1 MLTVVLSIVLTQKV
15 KNVILAGGN
24 TIQNIHYA
32 PFVKHRS
39 IHTKERRKDMRRR
52 RRLMRRLRS
61 FRTGARR
68 LFRRRTSRR
77 W

>member
-1 MLTVVLSIVLTQKV
+1 M
-15 KNVILAGGN
+15 A
-24 TIQNIHYA
+24 
-32 PFVKHRS
+32 
-39 IHTKERRKDMRRR
+39 RR
-52 RRLMRRLRS
+52 RRLRRRLRS

>member
-1 MLTVVLSIVLTQKV
+1 M
-15 KNVILAGGN
+15 A
-24 TIQNIHYA
+24 
-32 PFVKHRS
+32 
-39 IHTKERRKDMRRR
+39 R
-52 RRLMRRLRS
+52 RRLRRRLRS

>member
-1 MLTVVLSIVLTQKV
+1 MLCAFLDDFI
-15 KNVILAGGN
+15 
-24 TIQNIHYA
+24 
-32 PFVKHRS
+32 
-39 IHTKERRKDMRRR
+39 KERSKNMRRLRR
-52 RRLMRRLRS
+52 RRLYRRLRS